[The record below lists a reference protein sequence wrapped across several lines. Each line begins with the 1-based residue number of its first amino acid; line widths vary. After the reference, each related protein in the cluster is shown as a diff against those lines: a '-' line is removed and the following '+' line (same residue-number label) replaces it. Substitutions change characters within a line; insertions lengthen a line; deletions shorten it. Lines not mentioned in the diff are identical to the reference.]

1 MTDRNGLATLEPKL
15 SKMLESLKK
24 TRGQKYSVDFSELQK
39 IKELGL
45 ETLAEK
51 KEKYHEWWDGLR
63 G

>member
-1 MTDRNGLATLEPKL
+1 
-15 SKMLESLKK
+15 MLGSLKK
-24 TRGQKYSVDFSELQK
+24 TRGQKYSVAFSELQK

-63 G
+63 GQKGVRTKSLGRPDSL

>member
-1 MTDRNGLATLEPKL
+1 MFG
-15 SKMLESLKK
+15 SLKK
-24 TRGQKYSVDFSELQK
+24 TRGQKYSVAFSELQK

>member
-1 MTDRNGLATLEPKL
+1 
-15 SKMLESLKK
+15 MLESLKK